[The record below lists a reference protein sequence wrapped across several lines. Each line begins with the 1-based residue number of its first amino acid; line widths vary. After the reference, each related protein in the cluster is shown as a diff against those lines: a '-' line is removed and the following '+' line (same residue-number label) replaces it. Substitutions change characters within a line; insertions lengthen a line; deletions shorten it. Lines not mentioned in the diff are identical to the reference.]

1 MKIVCVPYS
10 EGSMGKNKGCEKAP
24 ELIINELK
32 RLHKEFSVE
41 TIELDK
47 TNSEEKLKN
56 LGGADI
62 YIGGDHS
69 ITYYSFLNFA
79 KKFKNPGLLIFDAH
93 PDFYPSQ
100 DIGFIGHEDWLYFLI
115 SKGLIKKDNIILVGI
130 RAIDPREKTLLE
142 KNKIRNY
149 DIKVLYNNYEEVCN
163 SIMEECRKFDGLYLS
178 IDIDTL
184 DPAFAPGTG
193 YLEPAGISSVDFFYL
208 ISRLKMLK
216 NLKCID
222 LVEINPEMDV
232 NNMTVKLG
240 SRIISEFLG

>member
-69 ITYYSFLNFA
+69 ITYYS
-79 KKFKNPGLLIFDAH
+79 
-93 PDFYPSQ
+93 
-100 DIGFIGHEDWLYFLI
+100 
-115 SKGLIKKDNIILVGI
+115 
-130 RAIDPREKTLLE
+130 
-142 KNKIRNY
+142 
-149 DIKVLYNNYEEVCN
+149 
-163 SIMEECRKFDGLYLS
+163 
-178 IDIDTL
+178 
-184 DPAFAPGTG
+184 
-193 YLEPAGISSVDFFYL
+193 
-208 ISRLKMLK
+208 
-216 NLKCID
+216 
-222 LVEINPEMDV
+222 
-232 NNMTVKLG
+232 
-240 SRIISEFLG
+240 